1 MILSFLRSCCLIR
14 NSQVRNFS
22 GFETYL
28 TIGIGLAD
36 NHSSMTI
43 LRSNGRSPWAYP
55 ESRRPCAL
63 AVRGARQRR
72 CCAQE
77 GSESATARSQISLL
91 RRAGR
96 GLEVNLKELRRHR
109 APHLRIC
116 PRKYTRVLARRRRS
130 MHTRARTD
138 ERANGD
144 GVAWCLPTSAH
155 STLARYLESCRSIQ
169 LASYSFGPTRCSCTQ
184 YSAARTRCMHRAANH
199 ATAARSA
206 DGADGGQRAAVHSRL
221 WPRGTAEADARGR

>member
-28 TIGIGLAD
+28 MIAIGLAD

-43 LRSNGRSPWAYP
+43 LGSNGRSPCGHTPNRAGRARW
-55 ESRRPCAL
+55 PCAECGSAG
-63 AVRGARQRR
+63 AVRRKAV
-72 CCAQE
+72 A
-77 GSESATARSQISLL
+77 ARSQVSLL

-96 GLEVNLKELRRHR
+96 GLEVKFKELRRHR
-109 APHLRIC
+109 APHLRFC
-116 PRKYTRVLARRRRS
+116 PRKYTRMLARRRRS

-138 ERANGD
+138 ERATGRRGGAVRCTYLGTLD
-144 GVAWCLPTSAH
+144 PREVLGVLQVHPVGLVQLRPDQVLLHAVQRSA
-155 STLARYLESCRSIQ
+155 
-169 LASYSFGPTRCSCTQ
+169 
-184 YSAARTRCMHRAANH
+184 TRCMHRAANH

-206 DGADGGQRAAVHSRL
+206 DGANGGQRAAVHSRL
-221 WPRGTAEADARGR
+221 WPRGTAEAGARGR